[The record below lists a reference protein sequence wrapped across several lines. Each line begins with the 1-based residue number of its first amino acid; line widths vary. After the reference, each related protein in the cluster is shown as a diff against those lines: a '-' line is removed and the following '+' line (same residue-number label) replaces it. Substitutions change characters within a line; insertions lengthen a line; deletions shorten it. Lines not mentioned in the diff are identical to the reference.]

1 MILTPLLNKLKELM
15 FFAFLLLNANSYAQN
30 KNSGTLYFTW
40 GYNREAYSKSTLH
53 LSNHTS
59 DNYDFTMVKAKAHD
73 KNNFEHIGPLDEL
86 TIPQYNLHIGYMFN
100 DKNNLGVELS
110 WDHLKY
116 VVTDNQVVHI
126 NGNIR
131 GRELDLDTLVDPNF
145 VHIQHTNGNNY
156 LMANI
161 VKKHPLYTGK
171 KTELSIHNKFGAGVL
186 YSYTISTIMGSYDPG
201 HFKIQGYVLGANT
214 SLRYDIAK
222 YFFLETTAQ
231 LAFAHYLSTEL
242 GADHEGR
249 LSHHF
254 FSGAIA
260 LQFGFNVP
268 MAVFH
273 AKAK

>member
-1 MILTPLLNKLKELM
+1 MTLTQKFIKINGLLVYS
-15 FFAFLLLNANSYAQN
+15 FLLLNLSAFAQV
-30 KNSGTLYFTW
+30 KNQGTLYLTW
-40 GYNREAYSKSTLH
+40 GYNREAYTNSTLH
-53 LSNHTS
+53 LSNHTT
-59 DNYDFTMVKAKAHD
+59 DNYDFTMVKATAHD

-126 NGNIR
+126 KGNIR

-161 VKKHPLYTGK
+161 VKKHPIYKGNF
-171 KTELSIHNKFGAGVL
+171 TELSIHNKAGAGVL
-186 YSYTISTIMGSYDPG
+186 YSYTISTVLNSYDPG

-214 SLRYDIAK
+214 SLRYDIVK
-222 YFFLETTAQ
+222 YFFLEATAQ

-242 GADHEGR
+242 GADHQGR

-254 FSGAIA
+254 FSGAVA
-260 LQFGFNVP
+260 LQFGFNLP
-268 MAVFH
+268 METFH
-273 AKAK
+273 TKAK